1 MMFEDNYYD
10 QSFLYADNTDTR
22 STAPMS
28 YCITLYNT
36 DTYELLPLI
45 GDRVYVEFIEPAGET
60 TGISTPLST
69 QRGAGGESYNL
80 HGQRVGASYKGIIV
94 KNGRKMIK
102 R

>member
-1 MMFEDNYYD
+1 
-10 QSFLYADNTDTR
+10 
-22 STAPMS
+22 MS

-45 GDRVYVEFIEPAGET
+45 GDGVYVEFIEPAGET

-80 HGQRVGASYKGIIV
+80 HGQRVGASYKGIILQ
-94 KNGRKMIK
+94 NGRKYIK